1 MDLVRF
7 RFKLGW
13 VELNLVTLFLL
24 GPVRLDWV
32 GFGFGERERASKQA
46 SKPLIENSIVSIKHI
61 IFRPEAF

>member
-32 GFGFGERERASKQA
+32 GFGFGERERESERASKQA
-46 SKPLIENSIVSIKHI
+46 NLSLKIALSP
-61 IFRPEAF
+61 